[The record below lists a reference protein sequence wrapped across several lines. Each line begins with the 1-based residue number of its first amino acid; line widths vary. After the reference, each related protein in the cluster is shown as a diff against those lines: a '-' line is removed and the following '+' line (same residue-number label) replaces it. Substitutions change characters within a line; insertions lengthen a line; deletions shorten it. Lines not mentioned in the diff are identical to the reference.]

1 MPTYKSHLGKKLRGE
16 SCWAV
21 RIGCGSV
28 GQSELGAAASRKAV
42 WWDLHLASLLMHL
55 LLFYFIHIYIM
66 LFHSHTVTNVAVT
79 VFTSVV
85 AILGLPLFFSS
96 LGNKIN

>member
-1 MPTYKSHLGKKLRGE
+1 
-16 SCWAV
+16 V
-21 RIGCGSV
+21 
-28 GQSELGAAASRKAV
+28 SRKAV

-85 AILGLPLFFSS
+85 AILGLPLFFFK
-96 LGNKIN
+96 LGK